1 MDLTQI
7 ILSFMSIGIFVS
19 LLLDASR
26 SNEPILIAYT
36 FLTLGATLFM
46 IYFIGKKE
54 TDDEVRDIKNKDLE
68 GKKIG

>member
-26 SNEPILIAYT
+26 SNEPILIAYA